1 MMSCASWQTEAM
13 LWLLLL
19 LLLLLRLTPTK
30 QGRRGLL
37 LRAASVDIGDESW
50 VAR

>member
-13 LWLLLL
+13 LWL

-37 LRAASVDIGDESW
+37 LRAASVDVGDESW